1 MGTPS
6 PLRAL
11 VLVIALLAWP
21 TGTAEPT
28 APAPFLVSVDT
39 PAPARA
45 ILAVGADG
53 WDVAPDGWNASL
65 VKIRYAVRAWPT
77 ADATL
82 APPPPPPTAQQS
94 PATPPPAPPPLP
106 PCLVDYR
113 LNANSDDG
121 TLACSMA
128 LLDRNVALNGGS
140 NPLTAASGGTETH
153 PERAVDF
160 SATGTWYESESADGG
175 QWIVYDFGDTFKI
188 VDVMVKWTEAAY
200 APRGVKLSYGARDG
214 GVSDVADPGYVTYAV
229 MGAVGIGRDGVADLG
244 SDDVM
249 TLSNASAR
257 WRAPALATNDAGYD
271 ETAPFDGAGIDAR
284 TVRIDVLT
292 APSPSGRVRVADVKV
307 YGYAANEIPPSPP
320 PLAPSRPP
328 PSPPPPS
335 PPPPDAADQVL
346 GSDVIA
352 GCDEDDGYGTL
363 RTKAKDEEDDNRDAW
378 RFAVSPV
385 LLPVKSTLVAWTCAP
400 GFDVSPTVTTNVRT
414 VANVPNISTYLPARN
429 TTVFLAEVSSYLNS
443 RTCDENS

>member
-1 MGTPS
+1 
-6 PLRAL
+6 
-11 VLVIALLAWP
+11 
-21 TGTAEPT
+21 
-28 APAPFLVSVDT
+28 
-39 PAPARA
+39 
-45 ILAVGADG
+45 
-53 WDVAPDGWNASL
+53 
-65 VKIRYAVRAWPT
+65 
-77 ADATL
+77 
-82 APPPPPPTAQQS
+82 
-94 PATPPPAPPPLP
+94 
-106 PCLVDYR
+106 
-113 LNANSDDG
+113 
-121 TLACSMA
+121 MA

-200 APRGVKLSYGARDG
+200 APRGLKLSYGARDG
-214 GVSDVADPGYVTYAV
+214 GVSDVADPGYVTYVV

-249 TLSNASAR
+249 TLSNVSAR

-292 APSPSGRVRVADVKV
+292 APSPSGRVRVADVRV
-307 YGYAANEIPPSPP
+307 FGYAANEIPSSPP

-335 PPPPDAADQVL
+335 PPPPDAADSQVL

-378 RFAVSPV
+378 RFAVRPV

-429 TTVFLAEVSSYLNS
+429 TTVFLAEVSLHLNS
-443 RTCDENS
+443 RTCDQLLD

>member
-1 MGTPS
+1 MARSAWELGFLQPIAEARSAKVSERGELPLGTKKFTNATQCRGERSTGREMGTPS

-77 ADATL
+77 SDVTT

-113 LNANSDDG
+113 SNANSDG

-140 NPLTAASGGTETH
+140 NPLTAASGGAGTH
-153 PERAVDF
+153 PARAVDF

-214 GVSDVADPGYVTYAV
+214 GVSDVADPGYVTYVV

-249 TLSNASAR
+249 TLSNVSAR

-284 TVRIDVLT
+284 TVRIDVLA
-292 APSPSGRVRVADVKV
+292 APTPSGRVRIADVTV
-307 YGYAANEIPPSPP
+307 YGYAANEVS
-320 PLAPSRPP
+320 LF
-328 PSPPPPS
+328 
-335 PPPPDAADQVL
+335 L
-346 GSDVIA
+346 
-352 GCDEDDGYGTL
+352 
-363 RTKAKDEEDDNRDAW
+363 
-378 RFAVSPV
+378 FACGQ
-385 LLPVKSTLVAWTCAP
+385 L
-400 GFDVSPTVTTNVRT
+400 D
-414 VANVPNISTYLPARN
+414 
-429 TTVFLAEVSSYLNS
+429 
-443 RTCDENS
+443 

>member
-11 VLVIALLAWP
+11 VLALALLAWP

-77 ADATL
+77 SDVTL

-113 LNANSDDG
+113 VRDSDDG

-140 NPLTAASGGTETH
+140 NPLTAASGGAGTH

-200 APRGVKLSYGARDG
+200 APRGLKLSYGARDG

-249 TLSNASAR
+249 TLSNVSAR

-307 YGYAANEIPPSPP
+307 FGYAANEVS
-320 PLAPSRPP
+320 LF
-328 PSPPPPS
+328 
-335 PPPPDAADQVL
+335 L
-346 GSDVIA
+346 
-352 GCDEDDGYGTL
+352 
-363 RTKAKDEEDDNRDAW
+363 
-378 RFAVSPV
+378 FACGQ
-385 LLPVKSTLVAWTCAP
+385 L
-400 GFDVSPTVTTNVRT
+400 D
-414 VANVPNISTYLPARN
+414 
-429 TTVFLAEVSSYLNS
+429 
-443 RTCDENS
+443 

>member
-77 ADATL
+77 SDATT
-82 APPPPPPTAQQS
+82 APPPPPPTASQS

-113 LNANSDDG
+113 VRDSDDG

-200 APRGVKLSYGARDG
+200 APRGLKLSYGARDG

-292 APSPSGRVRVADVKV
+292 APSPSGRVRVADVRV
-307 YGYAANEIPPSPP
+307 YGYAANEVS
-320 PLAPSRPP
+320 LF
-328 PSPPPPS
+328 
-335 PPPPDAADQVL
+335 L
-346 GSDVIA
+346 
-352 GCDEDDGYGTL
+352 
-363 RTKAKDEEDDNRDAW
+363 
-378 RFAVSPV
+378 FACGQ
-385 LLPVKSTLVAWTCAP
+385 L
-400 GFDVSPTVTTNVRT
+400 D
-414 VANVPNISTYLPARN
+414 
-429 TTVFLAEVSSYLNS
+429 
-443 RTCDENS
+443 